1 METILNT
8 FKKVRHYAF
17 GHKSWAIALVGVA
30 ALGGYFGAQTF
41 DGGLEIQYVL
51 AAVEK
56 NIIEVKVAGSGQVSA
71 TSQIDVKSKTSGEI
85 VWTNAKSG
93 QEIKKG
99 ATLFSF
105 DTSDAQKSIRDAE
118 LDLEST
124 KLALRLS
131 RTGQSEDIEKQRVA
145 VASAYTKLLNS
156 TFEVVPY
163 DLRDKYT
170 NTDSPTLS
178 GNYTLGKE
186 GDIIIETYESVGG
199 VSYRLFG
206 LTGDGGMVNNI
217 TAQPLGNTG
226 LYIKFATDDYTQNG
240 KTWVVHIPNKDA
252 GNYVANLENYENT
265 KSELQRMENQS
276 GTSGIELESKE
287 LSVRQKENAL
297 LNAKE
302 NLRDYY
308 AVAPFDGVIAAVK
321 VKTGETVSA
330 NTILGTIITKQKT
343 AEISLNE
350 IDAARAQIGQ
360 KASLTFDAIPDLT
373 LTGQVREIDAIG
385 TASQGVVTYNAKII
399 FDTQDDRVRPG
410 MSVSA
415 EIVAE
420 TKTDVLT
427 VPNAALKSQNG
438 SFAEVVDN
446 ISPQVSLTANVSA
459 AFLPNLPRRQEVE
472 IGISNDEVTEIKSG
486 LKEGDIVV
494 VRTLQGDQGAQT
506 KPSRPGLFGR

>member
-1 METILNT
+1 M
-8 FKKVRHYAF
+8 
-17 GHKSWAIALVGVA
+17 
-30 ALGGYFGAQTF
+30 
-41 DGGLEIQYVL
+41 
-51 AAVEK
+51 
-56 NIIEVKVAGSGQVSA
+56 
-71 TSQIDVKSKTSGEI
+71 
-85 VWTNAKSG
+85 
-93 QEIKKG
+93 
-99 ATLFSF
+99 
-105 DTSDAQKSIRDAE
+105 
-118 LDLEST
+118 
-124 KLALRLS
+124 
-131 RTGQSEDIEKQRVA
+131 
-145 VASAYTKLLNS
+145 
-156 TFEVVPY
+156 
-163 DLRDKYT
+163 
-170 NTDSPTLS
+170 
-178 GNYTLGKE
+178 
-186 GDIIIETYESVGG
+186 
-199 VSYRLFG
+199 
-206 LTGDGGMVNNI
+206 
-217 TAQPLGNTG
+217 
-226 LYIKFATDDYTQNG
+226 
-240 KTWVVHIPNKDA
+240 
-252 GNYVANLENYENT
+252 
-265 KSELQRMENQS
+265 
-276 GTSGIELESKE
+276 
-287 LSVRQKENAL
+287 
-297 LNAKE
+297 
-302 NLRDYY
+302 
-308 AVAPFDGVIAAVK
+308 
-321 VKTGETVSA
+321 
-330 NTILGTIITKQKT
+330 
-343 AEISLNE
+343 NE